1 MNLLGAV
8 GIEDE
13 LQDGVPQ
20 CIDLI
25 SKAGVNMWMITG
37 DKPETAVAIGRMCGL
52 ILPHHELEMMV
63 KVAKGEIL
71 RLRLAELLHFFE
83 KKKLHCPSTASSS
96 EFTTW
101 SSSMRH
107 QSSSQY
113 NFYSWNNLKDRFRSG

>member
-1 MNLLGAV
+1 LTLLGAV

-52 ILPHHELEMMV
+52 VGPQHELEMLV
-63 KVAKGEIL
+63 KARGESL
-71 RLRLAELLHFFE
+71 RFRLAEILHFFE
-83 KKKLHCPSTASSS
+83 RKKVMCPDDDETSSVYSTVS
-96 EFTTW
+96 
-101 SSSMRH
+101 
-107 QSSSQY
+107 
-113 NFYSWNNLKDRFRSG
+113 SWNRFGFFSWNKFRDHYKSG